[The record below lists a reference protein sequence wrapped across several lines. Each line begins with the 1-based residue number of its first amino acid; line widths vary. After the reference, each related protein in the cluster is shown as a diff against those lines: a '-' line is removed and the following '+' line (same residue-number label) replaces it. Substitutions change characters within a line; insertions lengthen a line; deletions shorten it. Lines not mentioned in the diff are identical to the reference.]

1 MIDMLGAW
9 IIELFIYMFNLIMAT
24 HYPTSAKTKEIYRSD
39 GMNNCLVDVCNTWLF
54 SHCWLMFAP
63 YEYSSMVGWCL
74 KHMIIE
80 SWLVDVLKYMI
91 TDSWL
96 VGVWNIQL
104 FNHGWC
110 CLCCGSIVCISSINY
125 HGLFSPSIME
135 YRVFELGVYDIWLWR
150 SCCIALHCITWH
162 LELCVYWA

>member
-1 MIDMLGAW
+1 MDIYVDWILGWLALLRIFFYMIDMLGVW
-9 IIELFIYMFNLIMAT
+9 IMELLCCMFKLIMAT
-24 HYPTSAKTKEIYRSD
+24 HYPNSVKTREIYRYNCI
-39 GMNNCLVDVCNTWLF
+39 NNCLVDICNTWLF
-54 SHCWLMFAP
+54 SCCWLMFAS
-63 YEYSSMVGWCL
+63 YEYSSVVGWCL

-110 CLCCGSIVCISSINY
+110 CLCCGSTVCISSINY

-135 YRVFELGVYDIWLWR
+135 YRVFEFGVYDI
-150 SCCIALHCITWH
+150 
-162 LELCVYWA
+162 

>member
-1 MIDMLGAW
+1 
-9 IIELFIYMFNLIMAT
+9 
-24 HYPTSAKTKEIYRSD
+24 
-39 GMNNCLVDVCNTWLF
+39 
-54 SHCWLMFAP
+54 MFAS
-63 YEYSSMVGWCL
+63 YEYSSVVGWCL

-110 CLCCGSIVCISSINY
+110 CLCCGSTVCISGINY
-125 HGLFSPSIME
+125 HELFSPSIME
-135 YRVFELGVYDIWLWR
+135 YRVFEFGVYDIWLW
-150 SCCIALHCITWH
+150 SSYCIALHCTCH
-162 LELCVYWA
+162 LELCHEPMVATIPVQHRLLGITM